1 MRIDIQ
7 SLETYNRLAREG
19 AEEAA
24 ESLGTLTGVETF
36 VEVTKVNLLSAT
48 DLRAALT
55 DEEFAGVR
63 IRFDGGLAGQ
73 TVLAFDRDSVETL
86 TEEVLPRLLGGAD
99 GDLGESGIK
108 EVGNIVT
115 SGFID
120 GWAEYLGTPIDI
132 STPEFVGY
140 EAVEDLL
147 DDVPIEADE
156 YAFVFESQL
165 GAVDEAV
172 EFQLFMLPERTAV
185 ADVLAAD
192 GGGDALPLDKLV
204 AFDRMTAKGA
214 EGASD
219 HMTTMTGLD
228 TEVDVTKLS
237 FVPVHEAPQQVGDDQ
252 RHGTVFELQ
261 GLEGYLVILFD
272 EESARSIA
280 DAMVPMDTGDGF
292 GDMDRSALEEV
303 CNVMTSGFIDG
314 WANVL
319 GTTIDHSPPEF
330 VSAMGSAVLDPVA
343 ARLGRTQEYA
353 FVVDTLIRTEASAVD
368 CDIYVLPEAD
378 ALTRELAALDT
389 DRMHKLD
396 QEASFARIENGE
408 L

>member
-24 ESLGTLTGVETF
+24 DSLGALTGVETF
-36 VEVTKVNLLSAT
+36 VEVTKVNLLSAD
-48 DLRAALT
+48 DLRRALT
-55 DEEFAGVR
+55 DGEFAGVR
-63 IRFDGGLAGQ
+63 IRFDGALAGQ
-73 TVLAFDRDSVETL
+73 TVLAFDPDSVETL
-86 TEEVLPRLLGGAD
+86 AEEVLPRLLGGSAD
-99 GDLGESGIK
+99 DLGASGIK

-120 GWAEYLGTPIDI
+120 GWADYLGTPIDI

-140 EAVEDLL
+140 DSADDLL
-147 DDVPIEADE
+147 ADVPLEAGE

-172 EFQLFMLPERTAV
+172 RFQLFMLPERDSV
-185 ADVLAAD
+185 GEVIAAD
-192 GGGDALPLDKLV
+192 DGGDALPLDKLV

-219 HMTTMTGLD
+219 HMTTMTGLE

-237 FVPVHEAPQQVGDDQ
+237 FVPVHEAPQQLDDAL
-252 RHGTVFELQ
+252 RHGTVFELE
-261 GLEGYLVILFD
+261 GLGGYLVILFD
-272 EESARSIA
+272 DDSARSIA

-330 VSAMGSAVLDPVA
+330 VSDMGSAVLDPVA
-343 ARLGRTQEYA
+343 ARLGRTQEHA
-353 FVVDTLIRTEASAVD
+353 FVVDTVICTDENEVD
-368 CDIYVLPEAD
+368 CDVYVLPEAD
-378 ALTRELAALDT
+378 ALTTHLADLDT

-396 QEASFARIENGE
+396 QEASFARVENDI
-408 L
+408 

>member
-24 ESLGTLTGVETF
+24 DSLGALTGVETF
-36 VEVTKVNLLSAT
+36 VEVTKVNLLSAA
-48 DLRAALT
+48 DLRRALT

-86 TEEVLPRLLGGAD
+86 TEQVLPRLLGDAP

-120 GWAEYLGTPIDI
+120 GWADYLGTPIEI

-140 EAVEDLL
+140 DTADDLL
-147 DDVPIEADE
+147 ADVPLDPGE

-165 GAVDEAV
+165 GAVEEAV
-172 EFQLFMLPERTAV
+172 QFQLFMLPERESV
-185 ADVLAAD
+185 AEVLAAD
-192 GGGDALPLDKLV
+192 DGGDALPLDKLV
-204 AFDRMTAKGA
+204 AFDRMTVKGA

-219 HMTTMTGLD
+219 HMTTMTGIE
-228 TEVDVTKLS
+228 TEVDVTRLS

-252 RHGTVFELQ
+252 RYGAVFELE
-261 GLEGYLVILFD
+261 GLAGYLVILFD
-272 EESARSIA
+272 EPSAESIA
-280 DAMVPMDTGDGF
+280 DAMVPMDTGDGV
-292 GDMDRSALEEV
+292 GEMDRSALEEV

-319 GTTIDHSPPEF
+319 ATTIDHSPPEF

-343 ARLGRTQEYA
+343 ARLGRVQEHA
-353 FVVDTLIRTEASAVD
+353 FVVDTLIRTDESEVD
-368 CDIYVLPEAD
+368 CDIYLLPEAD

-396 QEASFARIENGE
+396 QEASFARIENGD

>member
-1 MRIDIQ
+1 MRIDIN

-19 AEEAA
+19 AEQAA
-24 ESLGTLTGVETF
+24 DSLGGLTGVETF
-36 VEVTKVNLLSAT
+36 VEVTKVNLLSAA
-48 DLRAALT
+48 DLQRALT
-55 DEEFAGVR
+55 DGEFAGVR
-63 IRFDGGLAGQ
+63 IRFEGGLAGQ
-73 TVLAFDRDSVETL
+73 TVLAFDRDSIKTL
-86 TEEVLPRLLGGAD
+86 TEQVLPRLLGGSTD
-99 GDLGESGIK
+99 ELGRSGVK

-120 GWAEYLGTPIDI
+120 GWADYLGTPIDI
-132 STPEFVGY
+132 STPQFVGDGD
-140 EAVEDLL
+140 AGDLL
-147 DDVPIEADE
+147 ADVPVEAEE

-165 GAVDEAV
+165 GAVEEAV
-172 EFQLFMLPERTAV
+172 GFQLFMLPERDSV
-185 ADVLAAD
+185 AEVIAAD
-192 GGGDALPLDKLV
+192 GGNEALPLDKLV

-228 TEVDVTKLS
+228 TQVDVTKLS

-252 RHGTVFELQ
+252 RYGTVFELE
-261 GLEGYLVILFD
+261 GLSGFLVILFD
-272 EESARSIA
+272 ETSAESIA

-343 ARLGRTQEYA
+343 ARLGRTQEHA
-353 FVVDTLIRTEASAVD
+353 FVVDTLIRTEESEVD
-368 CDIYVLPEAD
+368 CDIYVLPDAD
-378 ALTRELAALDT
+378 ALTRELSSLDT